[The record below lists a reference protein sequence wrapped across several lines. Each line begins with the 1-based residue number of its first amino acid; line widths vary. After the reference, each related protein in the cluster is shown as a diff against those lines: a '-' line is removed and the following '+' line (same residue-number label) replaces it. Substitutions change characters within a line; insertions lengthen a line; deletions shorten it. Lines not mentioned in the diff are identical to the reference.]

1 MQSVREPEA
10 RRPPRGSTWFGLV
23 AGSLGLALLAM
34 VVLAKLQEPTTLAA
48 MARKRQVVET
58 FGLTDLSLFTD
69 ARYTRHPSQTD
80 LTTPFQDHPVSLER
94 FPSGMV
100 MPLPRREPAAMPG
113 GAR

>member
-1 MQSVREPEA
+1 MSRVREPVA
-10 RRPPRGSTWFGLV
+10 SRNARGSTWFGLIT
-23 AGSLGLALLAM
+23 GCLGLALVAVL
-34 VVLAKLQEPTTLAA
+34 VLARVQEPATLAA

-69 ARYTRHPSQTD
+69 ARYTRHPTQTD

-100 MPLPRREPAAMPG
+100 MPIPQRELAAMPG

>member
-1 MQSVREPEA
+1 MHGPQA
-10 RRPPRGSTWFGLV
+10 RGPARGSTWFGLV
-23 AGSLGLALLAM
+23 AGSLGLTLLALLA
-34 VVLAKLQEPTTLAA
+34 LAKVQEPGTLAA

-69 ARYTRHPSQTD
+69 ARYTRHPTQTD

-100 MPLPRREPAAMPG
+100 MPLPQREPAAMPG